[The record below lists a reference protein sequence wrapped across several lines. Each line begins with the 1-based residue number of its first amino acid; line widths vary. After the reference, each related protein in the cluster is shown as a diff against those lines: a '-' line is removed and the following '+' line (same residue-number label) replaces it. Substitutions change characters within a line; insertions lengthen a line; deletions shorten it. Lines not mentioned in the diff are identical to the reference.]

1 MADLGGCQ
9 GDLVYI
15 RFRTLAALQ
24 HRWSDSL
31 IRVFLPSEG
40 LTRPNAPRSWRTK
53 MAAEDFSETKRAPKH
68 RENIGVNAKDANGG
82 PPRTRKVAMARSC
95 GLGVGL
101 LDTLE
106 TPLIMIYQ

>member
-1 MADLGGCQ
+1 
-9 GDLVYI
+9 
-15 RFRTLAALQ
+15 
-24 HRWSDSL
+24 
-31 IRVFLPSEG
+31 
-40 LTRPNAPRSWRTK
+40 

-68 RENIGVNAKDANGG
+68 RENIGVNAKDANGV